1 MKTIKLLKI
10 LTIAMAFLIVI
21 GFIFVTHKLAEK
33 GTKIKSSSIARSEM
47 VLDFPEK
54 IKEISERYYQGLVN
68 ALEITFGENWATE
81 VFKRMGWTREDFI
94 KVGDKYEFR
103 GKKSIKEGDSG
114 KDNRS

>member
-1 MKTIKLLKI
+1 MG
-10 LTIAMAFLIVI
+10 I
-21 GFIFVTHKLAEK
+21 GTEVFTMPGSKFKAICLNPIE
-33 GTKIKSSSIARSEM
+33 
-47 VLDFPEK
+47 DPEK

>member
-1 MKTIKLLKI
+1 MG
-10 LTIAMAFLIVI
+10 I
-21 GFIFVTHKLAEK
+21 GTEVFTMPGSKFKAICLNPVE
-33 GTKIKSSSIARSEM
+33 
-47 VLDFPEK
+47 DPEK